1 LGNNATDTIVGGAWR
16 AHLGRDHR
24 LVAVGY
30 NGVLLIANVLRGLA
44 GLGQPYAAFIRGI
57 NVVIATNGV
66 ALLSF
71 NNSRLC
77 CDHPAFCLHVG
88 RQS

>member
-1 LGNNATDTIVGGAWR
+1 LGNNATNTVVGGAWR

-30 NGVLLIANVLRGLA
+30 NGVLLIANFLRELVS
-44 GLGQPYAAFIRGI
+44 LGQPCVAFIRGI
-57 NVVIATNGV
+57 NVVIATSGV

-77 CDHPAFCLHVG
+77 CDRPAFYLHVG